1 MRNSHKMFASG
12 VGHLR
17 TDAAGASVNGMT
29 TKLTIFTDF
38 V

>member
-1 MRNSHKMFASG
+1 MFVSG

-17 TDAAGASVNGMT
+17 TGVAGASVNGMT
-29 TKLTIFTDF
+29 TRLTIFTDF